1 MNTIITMCVGP
12 SLKAKTGTTC
22 VAYPNHPSPPP
33 SLGSTGS
40 LGSAPPEG
48 GVSKYPRVLEDLEL
62 GGVWV
67 GEVKS
72 HLDLKLSLE
81 SLSLRPSNIGFWK
94 VGCGFNLPPTPSPFT
109 NPTPYH
115 PIAPTKTVPST
126 PPTTPIPTYPATPIP
141 STPYTNST
149 TTNLIKTA
157 TGGTKV
163 ITTLSKKNSVPT
175 STFVCDGI
183 GCVFA
188 TNSPYKFLNHQSMPH
203 NWKPGSQNWCFNK
216 AKSLAQGKK
225 TLGLRASSPTQFIST
240 DIRVKKG
247 ELLPNIIETK
257 CGEEPSPPPS
267 ISPTTTKTS
276 SSKTPTT
283 STMAPNTH
291 SLTPTTPTPST
302 PTPTNVT
309 TVPATLSPP
318 TPSPNPLP
326 ITQPNI
332 VEDAKLYYPVSYF
345 LWKRKLPPPTLTPL
359 FPPWALFPKLR
370 GNKVRSST
378 HLKWDRRLYD
388 GTTFSFGV
396 NDPSLDMSSHTV
408 TLSYGIG
415 IPKFKEDGS
424 WAKYSHLLVP
434 KTKFQTAPLLKI
446 FKASCYNPNSKK
458 RVPRPK
464 SGQNT
469 THKAHGI
476 SRKDHL

>member
-1 MNTIITMCVGP
+1 
-12 SLKAKTGTTC
+12 
-22 VAYPNHPSPPP
+22 
-33 SLGSTGS
+33 
-40 LGSAPPEG
+40 
-48 GVSKYPRVLEDLEL
+48 
-62 GGVWV
+62 
-67 GEVKS
+67 
-72 HLDLKLSLE
+72 
-81 SLSLRPSNIGFWK
+81 
-94 VGCGFNLPPTPSPFT
+94 
-109 NPTPYH
+109 
-115 PIAPTKTVPST
+115 
-126 PPTTPIPTYPATPIP
+126 
-141 STPYTNST
+141 
-149 TTNLIKTA
+149 
-157 TGGTKV
+157 
-163 ITTLSKKNSVPT
+163 
-175 STFVCDGI
+175 
-183 GCVFA
+183 
-188 TNSPYKFLNHQSMPH
+188 
-203 NWKPGSQNWCFNK
+203 
-216 AKSLAQGKK
+216 
-225 TLGLRASSPTQFIST
+225 
-240 DIRVKKG
+240 
-247 ELLPNIIETK
+247 
-257 CGEEPSPPPS
+257 
-267 ISPTTTKTS
+267 
-276 SSKTPTT
+276 
-283 STMAPNTH
+283 MAPNTH

-359 FPPWALFPKLR
+359 FPPWALFPKPR

-408 TLSYGIG
+408 TLSDGIG

-476 SRKDHL
+476 SRKDHLYGIGKKIYQKYPVKGSVIPHSPSRLRYLLQLLHTQLPYP